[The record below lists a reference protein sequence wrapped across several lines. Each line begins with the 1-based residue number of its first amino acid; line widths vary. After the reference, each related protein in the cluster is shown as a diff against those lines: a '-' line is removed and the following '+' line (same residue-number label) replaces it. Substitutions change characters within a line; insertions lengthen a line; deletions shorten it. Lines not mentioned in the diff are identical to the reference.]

1 MPWRRCL
8 DAVFCCFAERTSIE
22 IGVKFRPDFAGLI
35 IVWSPQPGEHGCA
48 WQLPA
53 DASDG
58 GADARRRITDVK
70 VGNADEGHSL
80 TAELKLVT

>member
-1 MPWRRCL
+1 M
-8 DAVFCCFAERTSIE
+8 E
-22 IGVKFRPDFAGLI
+22 IGVNFRPHFAGLI
-35 IVWSPQPGEHGCA
+35 IVWSPQPGEHGGA
-48 WQLPA
+48 WQRPA

-58 GADARRRITDVK
+58 SPDARRRIADVK

>member
-1 MPWRRCL
+1 MHRNGPHGIALRYGRRKRR
-8 DAVFCCFAERTSIE
+8 A
-22 IGVKFRPDFAGLI
+22 
-35 IVWSPQPGEHGCA
+35 EHGGA

-58 GADARRRITDVK
+58 SPDARRRIADVK